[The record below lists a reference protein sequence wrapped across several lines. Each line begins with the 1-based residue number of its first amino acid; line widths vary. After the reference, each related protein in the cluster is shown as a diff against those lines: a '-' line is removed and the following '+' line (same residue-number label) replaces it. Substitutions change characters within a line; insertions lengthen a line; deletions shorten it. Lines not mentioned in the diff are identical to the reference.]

1 MFWYFFLL
9 VMICVDFSVE
19 HILETKG
26 VLNGNTNF
34 KKALNFIFKYRLI
47 TILTMIFMSTFKAFS
62 VGGDMSEYY
71 KYYNLLKQDGNLFR
85 LPITNKI
92 EFGYTFLCS
101 LLVLCHAPFAVLWF
115 IISSFVAISLMIFI
129 NKVSSNKFMSFILFV
144 ALGVFAQSLSAL
156 RQIVAMSFLL
166 LAVCRLVDKKWISA
180 TLLILAGSLFHI
192 SAIVCLVI
200 VPLRFLEPKWWWIV
214 SALAVTIV
222 GSFVFPYA
230 LKLVEALTPLDYYT
244 KYYVVLTQY
253 IQKSDLLNTLYSLAL
268 IGMFAVMYVSR
279 FKLLKFEEQDKK
291 LYDFFLWIFLFV
303 ALFRIAGFIVN
314 MPQLFN
320 RLNMYFFTILIVLIP
335 LFVKGL
341 SYNKKLFMVANVAV
355 YVVAVAYMVYLYG
368 IKNTCGVCPFVFN
381 F

>member
-9 VMICVDFSVE
+9 AMICVDFYVE
-19 HILETKG
+19 HILATKG
-26 VLNGNTNF
+26 ALNGNTSF

-47 TILTMIFMSTFKAFS
+47 TILTMVFMSTFKAFS
-62 VGGDMSEYY
+62 VGGDMGEYY

-115 IISSFVAISLMIFI
+115 IISSFVAISLIIFT

-166 LAVCRLVDKKWISA
+166 LAVCRLVDKKWIIA

-192 SAIVCLVI
+192 SALICLLI
-200 VPLRFLEPKWWWIV
+200 VPLRFIEPKWWWIV
-214 SALAVTIV
+214 FSFGATIV
-222 GSFVFPYA
+222 GSFVLPYA
-230 LKLVEALTPLDYYT
+230 LKFLEYITPLDYYT
-244 KYYVVLTQY
+244 KYFVVLTQY
-253 IQKSDLLNTLYSLAL
+253 IQKSDLLNTFYSLAL
-268 IGMFAVMYVSR
+268 IGMFVVMYVAR
-279 FKLLKFEEQDKK
+279 FKILKLEEKDKK
-291 LYDFFLWIFLFV
+291 LYDFFLWVFLFV
-303 ALFRIAGFIVN
+303 ALFRIAGFILN

-320 RLNMYFFTILIVLIP
+320 RLNMYFFMILIVLIP
-335 LFVKGL
+335 LCVKGL
-341 SYNKKLFMVANVAV
+341 SYNKKLFVIANVTV
-355 YVVAVAYMVYLYG
+355 YIVAIAFMIYLYA
-368 IKNTCGVCPFVFN
+368 IKNSCGVYPFVFG

>member
-9 VMICVDFSVE
+9 AMICVDFTIE
-19 HILETKG
+19 HILSTKG
-26 VLNGNTNF
+26 VLNGNTSL

-62 VGGDMSEYY
+62 VGGDMGEYY

-101 LLVLCHAPFAVLWF
+101 LLVLCHAPFSVLWF

-156 RQIVAMSFLL
+156 RQIIAMAFML
-166 LAVCRLVDKKWISA
+166 LAVCKLVDKKWIGA
-180 TLLILAGSLFHI
+180 TLLIIAGSLFHI
-192 SAIVCLVI
+192 SALICLLI
-200 VPLRFLEPKWWWIV
+200 VPLRFIEPKWWWIV
-214 SALAVTIV
+214 FSFGATIV
-222 GSFVFPYA
+222 GSFVLPYA
-230 LKLVEALTPLDYYT
+230 LKFLEYITPLDYYT
-244 KYYVVLTQY
+244 KYFVVLTQY
-253 IQKSDLLNTLYSLAL
+253 IQKSDLLNTFYSLAL
-268 IGMFAVMYVSR
+268 IGIFVVMYVAR
-279 FKLLKFEEQDKK
+279 FKILKLEEKDKK
-291 LYDFFLWIFLFV
+291 LYDFFLWVFLFV
-303 ALFRIAGFIVN
+303 ALFRIAGFILN

-320 RLNMYFFTILIVLIP
+320 RLNMYFFMILIVLIP

-341 SYNKKLFMVANVAV
+341 SYNKRLFMVANVAV